1 LQGLKNALSAA
12 GARRADVCVGYFNLR
27 GWRCIADEIE
37 ALPGDD
43 GAAAGRLIVGMSR
56 DAGHSVRAHYNG
68 ADEAIT
74 QREVV
79 EAKKR
84 FAADAA
90 KQLTWGIP
98 TATDE
103 AGLRKLAAQLRGGKV
118 TVKFFGAHPLHA
130 KTTKITPWKNPCNKF
145 RRRFCKSAHRYGRN
159 GANHRRQQPPPTPGQ
174 GGF

>member
-1 LQGLKNALSAA
+1 MPTIYDNIDTDLLQGLKNALSAA

-43 GAAAGRLIVGMSR
+43 GAAACRLIVGMSR
-56 DAGHSVRAHYNG
+56 DAGHAVRTHYNG

-103 AGLRKLAAQLRGGKV
+103 TGLRKLAA
-118 TVKFFGAHPLHA
+118 
-130 KTTKITPWKNPCNKF
+130 
-145 RRRFCKSAHRYGRN
+145 
-159 GANHRRQQPPPTPGQ
+159 
-174 GGF
+174 